1 MKSVAFT
8 HLGAVR
14 EKNEDA
20 VYADDNL
27 HLYIVA
33 DGMGG
38 YEGGEIASNMALQI
52 IVSDLREML
61 VGQEPEEENDPT
73 VLKENLRQVV
83 YHANDSIYQYY
94 QDGEQHSPMGTTL
107 TAVYIRDNVAYV
119 IHVGDS
125 RAYLINPEWGMKQIT
140 QDHSVTGEM
149 LKNGEITIE
158 EAKVHP
164 KRHMLTRALGYFPLV
179 DVDITA
185 LPIAKGESI
194 FLCTDGLYNLVS
206 EEEIYHCIL
215 SEQGQ
220 AIPKLVLQALE
231 NGGYDNISAVLIEG
245 IVGGEDC

>member
-94 QDGEQHSPMGTTL
+94 QDGE
-107 TAVYIRDNVAYV
+107 
-119 IHVGDS
+119 
-125 RAYLINPEWGMKQIT
+125 K
-140 QDHSVTGEM
+140 
-149 LKNGEITIE
+149 
-158 EAKVHP
+158 
-164 KRHMLTRALGYFPLV
+164 YFSLHRR
-179 DVDITA
+179 I
-185 LPIAKGESI
+185 I
-194 FLCTDGLYNLVS
+194 
-206 EEEIYHCIL
+206 
-215 SEQGQ
+215 
-220 AIPKLVLQALE
+220 
-231 NGGYDNISAVLIEG
+231 
-245 IVGGEDC
+245 